1 MASLYEVLVYLY
13 PTAKAGEDYTIQN
26 DGAGDYIKEWNLS
39 SPEPTSEQLIA
50 AEPAADAA
58 AAWDAYKAEAQ
69 TALNDTDDIVL
80 RVVEAVALGL
90 TTYTTADVVAFV
102 NYRRELRAILTET
115 QPAVI
120 PTSLPTKP
128 AYPAGT

>member
-26 DGAGDYIKEWNLS
+26 DGAGDYIREWNLS
-39 SPEPTSEQLIA
+39 SPEPTIEQLSA

-58 AAWDAYKAEAQ
+58 AAWDSYKTEAK
-69 TALNDTDDIVL
+69 TALSETDDIVL
-80 RVVEAVALGL
+80 RLVEAVALGL
-90 TTYTTADVVAFV
+90 TTYTAADVVAFV
-102 NYRRELRAILTET
+102 NYRRVLRAILTET
-115 QPAVI
+115 QPEVI

>member
-26 DGAGDYIKEWNLS
+26 DGAGDYIKSWSLS
-39 SPEPTSEQLIA
+39 VTQPTATQIA
-50 AEPAADAA
+50 AAESAAETFSS
-58 AAWDAYKAEAQ
+58 WMAYKTEVQ
-69 TALNDTDDIVL
+69 NALNDSDTTML
-80 RVVEAVALGL
+80 RVAEALALGL
-90 TTYTTADVVAFV
+90 TTYTAADVVTFV

-128 AYPAGT
+128 AYPVGT